1 MVSSDVSGGSTPQT
15 RARVALDWGRVVVA
29 TCARGL
35 VVTLL
40 GLALWAAAPAAIGWS
55 PTTVMSGSMAPRL
68 MPGDVV
74 VSRPVASDQVK
85 AGRVLL
91 ADDPDQDGLLRM
103 HRYVSDGPERTIIT
117 KGDAN
122 PQSDSTPLH
131 RSAVH
136 GVGYLRIP
144 YVAAPIVWVRTGE
157 WARVAVVVLGFVA
170 LLVLCRA
177 DGPIRRRS
185 EAAAAGSDEPDGP
198 GGPDGRGGPEG
209 PSGDAGGPGTRAR
222 GGREARHRAATGLP
236 SGESHRT
243 ATVVGSGA
251 APGRRA
257 ARVQAAAQHR
267 ERQRHFRR
275 GSGVAVVV
283 TAAVVAALLP
293 GAAVAAPWTA
303 RTVNPGVQLATLRPT
318 VLSSLKC
325 TSNTSPLGVKTATV
339 SWVATGGDAPVRTEL
354 MSGSTAVAGVT
365 GTTASATGTPQ
376 SLTLTGGSGLS
387 LGGSTVLTLRADYG
401 AGWTVAAQGTTTVTV
416 RTFTIAGIGAAAE
429 CVA

>member
-1 MVSSDVSGGSTPQT
+1 MVSSEVSGGSTPQA
-15 RARVALDWGRVVVA
+15 RARVALDWGRVVLA
-29 TCARGL
+29 ASARGL

-55 PTTVMSGSMAPRL
+55 PTTVMTGSMEPRL

-103 HRYVSDGPERTIIT
+103 HRYVSDGPDRTIIT

-122 PQSDSTPLH
+122 PRSDSTPLH

-157 WARVAVVVLGFVA
+157 WARVAVVVLGFVG
-170 LLVLCRA
+170 LLALCRV
-177 DGPIRRRS
+177 DGPIRRRI
-185 EAAAAGSDEPDGP
+185 EAEAVGSDETDGSSGPEGPDGP
-198 GGPDGRGGPEG
+198 GG
-209 PSGDAGGPGTRAR
+209 GDAGGPSTRAR

-236 SGESHRT
+236 SDGSHRT
-243 ATVVGSGA
+243 ATDVGSGSV
-251 APGRRA
+251 PGRRT
-257 ARVQAAAQHR
+257 ARLLATAQR
-267 ERQRHFRR
+267 RRRQSHVRR
-275 GSGVAVVV
+275 GGGIAVVV
-283 TAAVVAALLP
+283 MAAVVAALLP
-293 GAAVAAPWTA
+293 GSAVAAPWTA

-318 VLSSLKC
+318 VLSSLTC
-325 TSNTSPLGVKTATV
+325 TSNTSAQGVKTAVV

-354 MSGSTAVAGVT
+354 LSGTTSVGSVSGVAASQT
-365 GTTASATGTPQ
+365 GTRQ
-376 SLTLTGGSGLS
+376 SVTFSGGNGLA

-401 AGWTVAAQGTTTVTV
+401 AGWTVAAQGTSTVTV
-416 RTFTIAGIGAAAE
+416 RTFTIAGIGAAAD
-429 CVA
+429 CGA